1 MNLDKLHAGRFSLAL
16 VGIVA
21 IGALGITSCTSSER
35 LSGNSPAQTVEW
47 PQIKGYAPMEIP
59 DDNPMSAAKVH
70 LGKQLY
76 YDERMSGDGQ
86 RSCYGCHLSEHGLT
100 DGKAVAVG
108 AFDKVLTRSSPTMW
122 NVGYYPELY
131 WDGRSSALEKQVK
144 GAWSGGNMGASGKN
158 GAPNMA
164 DISAQLNEING
175 YRTQFQEVFGTPAS
189 PDNIAQ
195 AIAAFM
201 RTLVASESRWIRFR
215 NGDES
220 AFNETEM
227 RGWQVFS
234 EKAKC
239 TNCHDGLLL
248 TDLQYH
254 NIGIG
259 MNADNPDIG
268 RLKVSKDERETGA
281 FKTPTLLDISR
292 SAPYF
297 HNGSVSTLEEAVD
310 IMLAGGKSN
319 PWLDETNLADTKAA
333 ELTEQDKA
341 DLLVFLEALQ
351 VDYLVES
358 PKLP

>member
-1 MNLDKLHAGRFSLAL
+1 MNPGRLFLAL
-16 VGIVA
+16 IGIVS
-21 IGALGITSCTSSER
+21 IGSLGLTSCTSDKS
-35 LSGNSPAQTVEW
+35 LSKDPSTQAVQW
-47 PQIKGYAPMEIP
+47 PQLKGYAPMEIP
-59 DDNPMSAAKVH
+59 EGNPMSLAKVH

-76 YDERMSGDGQ
+76 YDKRMSGDGQ

-100 DGKAVAVG
+100 DGKALAVG

-158 GAPNMA
+158 GAPDMT
-164 DISAQLNEING
+164 DISTQLNKVHG
-175 YRTQFQEVFGTPAS
+175 YQTQFQEIFGAPAS

-195 AIAAFM
+195 AVATFM
-201 RTLVASESRWIRFR
+201 RTIVASESRWVKFR

-220 AFNETEM
+220 AFNEAET

-254 NIGIG
+254 NVGIG
-259 MNADNPDIG
+259 MGADNPDTG
-268 RLKVSKDERETGA
+268 RAKVSKDERDTGA
-281 FKTPTLLDISR
+281 FKTPTLLDISK

-297 HNGSVSTLEEAVD
+297 HNGSVSTLEGAVD
-310 IMLAGGKSN
+310 IMLAGGIPN

-351 VDYLVES
+351 IDYLVES

>member
-144 GAWSGGNMGASGKN
+144 ELGVVATWALLARMEHPTWPILV
-158 GAPNMA
+158 PN
-164 DISAQLNEING
+164 
-175 YRTQFQEVFGTPAS
+175 
-189 PDNIAQ
+189 
-195 AIAAFM
+195 
-201 RTLVASESRWIRFR
+201 
-215 NGDES
+215 
-220 AFNETEM
+220 
-227 RGWQVFS
+227 
-234 EKAKC
+234 
-239 TNCHDGLLL
+239 
-248 TDLQYH
+248 
-254 NIGIG
+254 
-259 MNADNPDIG
+259 
-268 RLKVSKDERETGA
+268 
-281 FKTPTLLDISR
+281 
-292 SAPYF
+292 
-297 HNGSVSTLEEAVD
+297 
-310 IMLAGGKSN
+310 
-319 PWLDETNLADTKAA
+319 
-333 ELTEQDKA
+333 
-341 DLLVFLEALQ
+341 
-351 VDYLVES
+351 
-358 PKLP
+358 